1 MLFKERGSQLSSEMT
16 TSAYLYSRN
25 QIEDF
30 LLKSNRR
37 MRRQLKRGGT
47 GQDGLKN
54 GILLSS
60 PAVDGSMVYG
70 IVESVTSPMKG
81 RDSMSGCHRT

>member
-1 MLFKERGSQLSSEMT
+1 MLFKERGSQLSSKIN

-30 LLKSNRR
+30 LLKLNRR

-47 GQDGLKN
+47 GQDGLKM
-54 GILLSS
+54 GYSYHHLQLMAVRCMVLLNLS
-60 PAVDGSMVYG
+60 
-70 IVESVTSPMKG
+70 
-81 RDSMSGCHRT
+81 HHQ